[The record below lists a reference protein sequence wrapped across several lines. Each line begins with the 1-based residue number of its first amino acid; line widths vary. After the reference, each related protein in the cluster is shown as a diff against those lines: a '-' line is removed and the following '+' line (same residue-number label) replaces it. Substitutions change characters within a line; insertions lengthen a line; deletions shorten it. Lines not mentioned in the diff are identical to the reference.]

1 MKLFKRLSLMLMSCA
16 MCFTQCDIDRVLAA
30 EVQTENE
37 TELEEDSTTDSE
49 NETESDES
57 TVQEV
62 SGENA
67 DLTGELEVTLNID
80 ENVMNTYIEGFE
92 QKYPD
97 VDVKYT
103 MYSDYEEKIKER
115 IDNNDYGDVL
125 FMPAYMDSKE
135 AAKHF
140 EPLGDL
146 EALSAKYNY
155 LQNSYKVGNT
165 VYSLPSS
172 AYLMGIIYN
181 KAVFYKAG
189 ITEIPKN
196 TDDFLEDLKMVRERT
211 DAIPFYTCHE
221 WDWTLTNWVD
231 FPFIEMTGD
240 ADYRGGKFVYEKDP
254 FLEGSNYYKAY
265 KLLYDIV
272 DQGLCEEQVDQTSW
286 GDVLNML
293 NSGDIGSIVMGSWA
307 LSQVRES
314 GNNGD
319 SIAFMPYPNE
329 IEGKQYATIGLD
341 YGYCINKNSDN
352 KEAARKFIE
361 YMLDESGYAMDR
373 DRISIVKTDPC
384 LSVYGEMGN
393 VVMLSGNA
401 FNNETYNYYTKLVS
415 GVDPSSASEIRTII
429 DVAAGIEE
437 GNYDEIMQDWNNRWE
452 AARPSGM
459 NTVRREPLS
468 DTSSVSKAG
477 ESANGI
483 DGILMNNYEVKF
495 SPTEQEYINEK
506 KHIKV
511 GYHTNMAPFQ
521 YEETHED
528 GTKEFKG
535 LSSVMCKAIED
546 STKMEF
552 EYIPY
557 SDSESM
563 IEALSDGKIDLAAGL
578 GYDEKYVKNVR
589 LSKDYLELSNVILKS
604 DSIDINELSGSR
616 QAYIKGDESSIKVVN
631 DSKLVGF
638 DSYPELI
645 AAVEKKQADFAV
657 LNYYSA
663 NYYVKDGEYSN
674 IALIPLTEKTKY
686 GFAFSR
692 DVDTRLVS
700 ICNKCIYSFPEE
712 SIQMTLMQYMDTQP
726 KKVTLKRFIE
736 ANPLGVS
743 IFCMLLLIFI
753 LGVFSFIRQEKERN
767 EKKHEVDTKRYEILS
782 QLTDEYVFEYDFKTD
797 NMHFD
802 EKFDE
807 KFGFGDNIKVSE
819 VQTDNDAL
827 IKFLWE
833 FEKAKTKDT
842 TNSEPFELIDN
853 LNQKQWY
860 RMIAY
865 RIIGD
870 KLKPQHVIGKL
881 MNVQQVVEEK
891 QRIQEEADRDA
902 LTALYNR
909 TGFEKKLAELMEK
922 YPPQTSVAFAVLDI
936 DDFKNVNDSLG
947 HVGGDE
953 ALKRLASK
961 LFKLSSEKVITA
973 RYGGDEFMICM
984 FDITKEKADETFKR
998 FVEEMDS
1005 YMPFQGNSQ
1014 KISISLGGVYV
1025 KEILPLTLLFVEAD
1039 KVLYCVK
1046 TAGKNNYRLINHLEE
1061 I

>member
-1 MKLFKRLSLMLMSCA
+1 MKLFERLLLMLMSFTI
-16 MCFTQCDIDRVLAA
+16 CFVQCDIGRVLAA
-30 EVQTENE
+30 EVQIENE
-37 TELEEDSTTDSE
+37 TETENVTGEEDSSSQDASEETD
-49 NETESDES
+49 D
-57 TVQEV
+57 V
-62 SGENA
+62 S
-67 DLTGELEVTLNID
+67 GELEVILNID
-80 ENVMNTYIEGFE
+80 ENVMSTYIEGFE

-97 VDVKYT
+97 VKVKYT
-103 MYSDYEEKIKER
+103 RYSDYEERIKRR
-115 IDNNDYGDVL
+115 IENNNYGDVL
-125 FMPAYMDSKE
+125 FMPAYIDSSDV
-135 AAKHF
+135 AMHF

-146 EALSAKYNY
+146 DTLSYKYNY

-181 KAVFYKAG
+181 KAVFYQAG
-189 ITEIPKN
+189 VTEIPKT
-196 TDDFLEDLKMVRERT
+196 TDDFLEDLKMVKERT

-221 WDWTLTNWVD
+221 WDWTVTNWVD

-240 ADYRGGKFVYEKDP
+240 ADYRGLKFVYEKDP
-254 FLEGSNYYKAY
+254 FLKGSNYYKAY

-272 DQGLCEEQVDQTSW
+272 AQGLCEDEFDKINW
-286 GDVLNML
+286 GDICNLLNA
-293 NSGDIGSIVMGSWA
+293 GDIGSVVMGSWA

-314 GNNGD
+314 GSNGD
-319 SIAFMPYPNE
+319 SISFMPFPNE
-329 IEGKQYATIGLD
+329 IDGKQYATIGLD

-352 KEAARKFIE
+352 KEAARKFVE
-361 YMLDESGYAMDR
+361 YMIDESGYAIDR
-373 DRISIVKTDPC
+373 DRISIVKTDPYP
-384 LSVYGEMGN
+384 SVYGEMGN
-393 VVMLSGNA
+393 VVMLSGNP
-401 FNNETYNYYTKLVS
+401 FNNETYNYYNKLVS
-415 GVDPSSASEIRTII
+415 GIDPASAAEIRNIM
-429 DVAAGIEE
+429 DVAAGIKE
-437 GNYDEIMQDWNNRWE
+437 GDYDKLMRDWNNRWE

-459 NTVRREPLS
+459 HTVERESGTDNT
-468 DTSSVSKAG
+468 
-477 ESANGI
+477 SAPQNSEIVNGI
-483 DGILMNNYEVKF
+483 DEILMDNYEVKF
-495 SPTEQEYINEK
+495 SPTEQEYISEK
-506 KHIKV
+506 KQIRV
-511 GYHTNMAPFQ
+511 GYLTKMAPFQ
-521 YEETHED
+521 YEETYEN

-546 STKMEF
+546 STQMQF

-557 SDSESM
+557 SNTESM
-563 IEALSDGKIDLAAGL
+563 VKALKDGKIDLAAGF
-578 GYDEKYVKNVR
+578 GSDGKYYNDVR

-604 DSIDINELSGSR
+604 DSIDINKLSGSR
-616 QAYIKGDESSIKVVN
+616 QAYVTGDESNIKAVKN
-631 DSKLVGF
+631 SKKVGF
-638 DSYPELI
+638 DSCPELI
-645 AAVEKKQADFAV
+645 AAIEKKQADYAV

-663 NYYVKDGEYSN
+663 SYYVKDGEYSEV
-674 IALIPLTEKTKY
+674 ALIPLTEKTKY
-686 GFAFSR
+686 SFAFAKN
-692 DVDTRLVS
+692 VDTRLVS

-712 SIQMTLMQYMDTQP
+712 SIQMTLMQYMDPQP
-726 KKVTLKRFIE
+726 REVTLKRFID

-753 LGVFSFIRQEKERN
+753 LGVFSFIRNEKERN

-797 NMHFD
+797 IIHFD

-807 KFGFGDNIKVSE
+807 KFGFGNNIKASE
-819 VQTDNDAL
+819 INTDNEAL
-827 IKFLWE
+827 IKFMWE
-833 FEKAKTKDT
+833 FDKAKTKDSI
-842 TNSEPFELIDN
+842 NSEPFELVDN

-870 KLKPQHVIGKL
+870 KLKPQHLIGKL
-881 MNVQQVVEEK
+881 MNVQQIVEEK
-891 QRIQEEADRDA
+891 QRIQEEADRDS

-922 YPPQTSVAFAVLDI
+922 YPQQTSMVFAVLDI
-936 DDFKNVNDSLG
+936 DDFKAVNDSLG

-961 LFKLSSEKVITA
+961 LLKISSENVITA

-984 FDITKEKADETFKR
+984 FDITKEKAEETFKR
-998 FVEEMDS
+998 LVKEMDS
-1005 YMPFQGNSQ
+1005 YVPFQGNSQ

-1046 TAGKNNYRLINHLEE
+1046 TAGKNNYKLINHLEE

>member
-1 MKLFKRLSLMLMSCA
+1 MKLFERLLLTLISFTT
-16 MCFTQCDIDRVLAA
+16 CFVQCDIGNVLAA
-30 EVQTENE
+30 EVQIENQTESE
-37 TELEEDSTTDSE
+37 STI
-49 NETESDES
+49 ETESLPE
-57 TVQEV
+57 EENV
-62 SGENA
+62 SSQQAPYGT
-67 DLTGELEVTLNID
+67 DGISGELEVILNID
-80 ENVMNTYIEGFE
+80 ENLMSTYIEGFE

-97 VDVKYT
+97 VNVKYT
-103 MYSDYEEKIKER
+103 AYPDYDESIKQR
-115 IDNNDYGDVL
+115 IEDNEYGDVL
-125 FMPAYMDSKE
+125 FVPSYMNSDD
-135 AAKHF
+135 AAKCF
-140 EPLGDL
+140 EPLGNL
-146 EALSAKYNY
+146 ETLSSKYNY
-155 LQNSYKVGNT
+155 LQNSYKVGDK

-181 KAVFYKAG
+181 KAVFYQAG
-189 ITEIPKN
+189 VTEVPK
-196 TDDFLEDLKMVRERT
+196 TADDFLADLKMVKERT

-221 WDWTLTNWVD
+221 WDWTVDKWMD

-240 ADYRGGKFVYEKDP
+240 ADYRGGKFVYEKNP
-254 FLEGSNYYKAY
+254 FLKGGNYYKAY

-272 DQGLCEEQVDQTSW
+272 DQGLCEEQFDEISW
-286 GDVLNML
+286 SDVCNKL

-307 LSQVRES
+307 LSQIRES
-314 GNNGD
+314 GSNSD

-329 IEGKQYATIGLD
+329 IDGKKYATIGLD
-341 YGYCINKNSDN
+341 YGYCINKNSQN

-384 LSVYGEMGN
+384 PSVYGEMGS
-393 VVMLSGNA
+393 VVMLSSNA
-401 FNNETYNYYTKLVS
+401 FNNETYNYYTKLLN
-415 GVDPSSASEIRTII
+415 GIDPSSATEIRNIM
-429 DVAAGIEE
+429 DVAAGINE
-437 GNYDEIMQDWNNRWE
+437 GDYDELMQDWNKRWE
-452 AARPSGM
+452 AARPAGM
-459 NTVRREPLS
+459 RTVERNY
-468 DTSSVSKAG
+468 DDGDVSETTNSEG
-477 ESANGI
+477 LNGI
-483 DGILMNNYEVKF
+483 DNILMNNYEVKF
-495 SPTEQEYINEK
+495 SETEQEYISEK
-506 KHIKV
+506 KHLKI
-511 GYHTNMAPFQ
+511 GYLTQMAPFQ
-521 YEETHED
+521 YEVTYEN

-546 STKMEF
+546 STRLEF
-552 EYIPY
+552 EYIAY
-557 SDSESM
+557 SNTETM
-563 IEALSDGKIDLAAGL
+563 VKALKDGKIDLAAGF
-578 GYDEKYVKNVR
+578 GNDEKYTNDVR
-589 LSKDYLELSNVILKS
+589 LSKDYLEFSNVILKS
-604 DSIDINELSGSR
+604 DSIDINKLSGSR
-616 QAYIKGDESSIKVVN
+616 QAYVKGEETNIKVVN
-631 DSKLVGF
+631 DSKMVGF
-638 DSYPELI
+638 DSYPKLI
-645 AAVEKKQADFAV
+645 AAIEKKQADFAV

-663 NYYVKDGEYSN
+663 NYYVKDGEYSEV
-674 IALIPLTEKTKY
+674 ALIPLTEKTKY

-700 ICNKCIYSFPEE
+700 ICNKCIYSIPEE
-712 SIQMTLMQYMDTQP
+712 SIQMTLMQHMDTQP

-736 ANPLGVS
+736 SNPLGVS

-767 EKKHEVDTKRYEILS
+767 EKKHEIDTKRYEILS

-797 NMHFD
+797 NIHFD
-802 EKFDE
+802 EKFAE
-807 KFGFGDNIKVSE
+807 KFAFGNNLTVSE
-819 VQTDNDAL
+819 VHTDNEAL

-833 FEKAKTKDT
+833 FEKTKVKDSV
-842 TNSEPFELIDN
+842 NSEPFELVDN

-909 TGFEKKLAELMEK
+909 TGFEKRLSELMEK
-922 YPPQTSVAFAVLDI
+922 YPQQTPVAFAVLDI
-936 DDFKNVNDSLG
+936 DDFKAVNDSLG

-961 LFKLSSEKVITA
+961 LLKISSEKVITA
-973 RYGGDEFMICM
+973 RYGGDEFMMCM
-984 FDITKEKADETFKR
+984 FDVTREKAEDTFKR
-998 FVEEMDS
+998 LVNEMDS